1 MIVPDGYETQ
11 KMYDKAV
18 SILPSTIQFVPY
30 QFKTKEMCD
39 ETVDTDIPDWYIT

>member
-18 SILPSTIQFVPY
+18 SIFPSTIQFIPF
-30 QFKTKEMCD
+30 QFKTKKMCD
-39 ETVDTDIPDWYIT
+39 ETVDTDIPGCYIT